1 MIYRLSI
8 VTWAS
13 EADQFNT
20 ELSAARDSYL
30 AGVRPEGPTD
40 QTAPNTPTCHTRMW
54 STQEFAQAWA
64 SWLFNAAD
72 TYNCNIVSIAFADSS
87 DRS

>member
-13 EADQFNT
+13 EADQFNP

-30 AGVRPEGPTD
+30 AVQWPEGQTD
-40 QTAPNTPTCHTRMW
+40 VTAPNTPTCHTRMW
-54 STQEFAQAWA
+54 STQEHAQAWA
-64 SWLFNAAD
+64 SWLFTAAD